1 MAPTGSVATT
11 PLPPSYKEFIVTLEK
26 FKHLYEVLLRFDAD
40 GKLQGAHAQYL
51 EGIKEDGVV
60 LSAQPGGALPLS
72 LVDSADGLTLKGVL
86 GDSLSA
92 VIEAE
97 ADAAAARA
105 EMEAKDAN
113 IQTMLEAAT
122 K

>member
-1 MAPTGSVATT
+1 MLT
-11 PLPPSYKEFIVTLEK
+11 KET
-26 FKHLYEVLLRFDAD
+26 HLYEVLLRFNEQ

-51 EGIKEDGVV
+51 ELIKEDGTVIQA
-60 LSAQPGGALPLS
+60 SPGNALPLS
-72 LVDSADGLTLKGVL
+72 LVEGTDGLTLKGVL

-92 VIEAE
+92 VIAAKEAAE

-105 EMEAKDAN
+105 EFAAKDAN
-113 IQTMLEAAT
+113 IQALLEQMA

>member
-1 MAPTGSVATT
+1 
-11 PLPPSYKEFIVTLEK
+11 VTLEK

-92 VIEAE
+92 VIEAKEAAE

>member
-1 MAPTGSVATT
+1 M
-11 PLPPSYKEFIVTLEK
+11 TLEK

-51 EGIKEDGVV
+51 EGIKEDGVII
-60 LSAQPGGALPLS
+60 SAQPGGALPVS
-72 LVDSADGLTLKGVL
+72 LVDNADGLTIKKIL
-86 GDSLSA
+86 GEALAS
-92 VIEAE
+92 VIDAKEAAEAE
-97 ADAAAARA
+97 VAATRA

-113 IQTMLEAAT
+113 IQTLMAQLDAAA